1 MATLH
6 LADLG
11 ADVIVIRRVREEEP
25 ADHSKSLNRML
36 ARNKRALGLD
46 LSRAEGRDLFL
57 RLAKDADVVVE
68 GFRPGVVDRLGIGY
82 TAVVEVNPRIVYCS
96 ISGYGQ
102 DGPYRDRVGHD
113 VNYLGFAG
121 VIGTTGTA
129 GGMPAIPGVQIAD
142 IGGGSLMAAVGILTA
157 LLGRAHT
164 GRGQYVDISMMDGAV
179 AWQVIN
185 VFNHLVRGDEPMRG
199 DTMLT
204 GHHPCYAVY
213 ETKDGRHVTVG
224 ALEPHFWRRLCQELG
239 MPEAGEQQFCEGAE
253 REALFARVRAKFR
266 ERTMAEWVERLADL
280 DICFGPVATV
290 SEMLRDPQ
298 VRHRRMVVE
307 VDDGRGGTRRTLGNP
322 IKLSD
327 TPPDFRTPPPTM
339 GEHTADVLHGLGYR
353 DDDIA
358 ALRERGV
365 V

>member
-1 MATLH
+1 
-6 LADLG
+6 
-11 ADVIVIRRVREEEP
+11 
-25 ADHSKSLNRML
+25 
-36 ARNKRALGLD
+36 
-46 LSRAEGRDLFL
+46 
-57 RLAKDADVVVE
+57 
-68 GFRPGVVDRLGIGY
+68 
-82 TAVVEVNPRIVYCS
+82 
-96 ISGYGQ
+96 
-102 DGPYRDRVGHD
+102 
-113 VNYLGFAG
+113 
-121 VIGTTGTA
+121 
-129 GGMPAIPGVQIAD
+129 MPAIPGVQIAD